1 MDYKITITYSAN
13 KDLDE
18 IVDYIVNHLFNTTA
32 AKDLLNDIEDKYKQ
46 LAKFPYM
53 FEEVRDKI
61 LKKKG
66 YRKIV
71 VKNYIILYLID
82 ELDKEINIMRF
93 FYCGK
98 KYEKYL

>member
-46 LAKFPYM
+46 LAEFPYM